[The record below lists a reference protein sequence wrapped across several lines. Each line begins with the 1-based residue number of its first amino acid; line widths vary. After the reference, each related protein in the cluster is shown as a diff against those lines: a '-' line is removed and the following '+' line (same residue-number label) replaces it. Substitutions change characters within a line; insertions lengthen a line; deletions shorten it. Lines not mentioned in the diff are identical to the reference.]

1 MLLGVLEVY
10 YRREDG
16 EKWGGREQ
24 IRRGVGRVGR
34 KGWIAHKVHTNHTAY
49 CFWVYQ

>member
-24 IRRGVGRVGR
+24 IRRGVGRVGDGK
-34 KGWIAHKVHTNHTAY
+34 KGLDST
-49 CFWVYQ
+49 